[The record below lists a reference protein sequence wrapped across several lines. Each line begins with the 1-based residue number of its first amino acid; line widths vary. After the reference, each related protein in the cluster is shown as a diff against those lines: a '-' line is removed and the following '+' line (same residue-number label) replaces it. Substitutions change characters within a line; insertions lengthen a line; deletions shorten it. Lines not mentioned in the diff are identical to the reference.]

1 MRITMFFYKEPNKD
15 VSASTH
21 VWKVNCSA
29 INFLQKKT
37 EKGVNK
43 IETLPRQTITRL
55 LPYNVS

>member
-1 MRITMFFYKEPNKD
+1 MFFHKEPNKD